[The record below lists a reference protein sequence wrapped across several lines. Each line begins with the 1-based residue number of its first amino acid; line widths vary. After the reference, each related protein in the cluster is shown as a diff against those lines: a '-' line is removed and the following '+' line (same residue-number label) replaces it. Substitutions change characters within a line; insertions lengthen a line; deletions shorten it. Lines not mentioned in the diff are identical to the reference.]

1 MPLNR
6 AAEQVNAQEVSG
18 SRCGGAAALFC
29 CTGEKLLQTASQSS
43 LNISYPKGNHNSIY
57 FFTKCQA
64 AEFGS
69 VAGRCFNTIF
79 THCKA
84 AISPGITTSWGLAD
98 APTVLGDVLKPFLV
112 TGMAHLH
119 SILCLC
125 PTACPCA
132 GVSITCRA

>member
-64 AEFGS
+64 AEILRCLAALLEGALTPYLHIAKLQFPLELQP
-69 VAGRCFNTIF
+69 AGGWQMHPQF
-79 THCKA
+79 
-84 AISPGITTSWGLAD
+84 WGMSSSLS
-98 APTVLGDVLKPFLV
+98 L
-112 TGMAHLH
+112 
-119 SILCLC
+119 
-125 PTACPCA
+125 
-132 GVSITCRA
+132 